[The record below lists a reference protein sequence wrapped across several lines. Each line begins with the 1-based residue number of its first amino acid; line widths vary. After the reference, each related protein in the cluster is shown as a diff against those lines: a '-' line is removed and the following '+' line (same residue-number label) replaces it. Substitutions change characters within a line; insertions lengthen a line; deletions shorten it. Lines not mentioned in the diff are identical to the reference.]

1 MDKSK
6 YDDIIEDVKRIYADM
21 VAMTVRGG
29 CKEGFSDLA
38 AAVLTQTVID
48 AEREERR
55 HRERL
60 YKNVR

>member
-1 MDKSK
+1 MSK
-6 YDDIIEDVKRIYADM
+6 HDEVVKDVQYIYGEMLA
-21 VAMTVRGG
+21 VTRS
-29 CKEGFSDLA
+29 CPEGFAEIA

-60 YKNVR
+60 DKNVR